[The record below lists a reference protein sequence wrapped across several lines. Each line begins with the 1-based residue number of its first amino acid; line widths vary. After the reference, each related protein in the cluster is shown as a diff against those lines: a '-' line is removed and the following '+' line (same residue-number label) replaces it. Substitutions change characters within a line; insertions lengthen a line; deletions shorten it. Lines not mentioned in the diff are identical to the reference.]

1 MSQQVPIKNQGYI
14 VAEFIKSSVIE
25 SAKIS
30 EGVKDPI
37 ESIDKSYRKKSCILG
52 IEKSLTE
59 ISHFCTFPVYIK
71 FLTFCE
77 AEFP

>member
-37 ESIDKSYRKKSCILG
+37 ESIDKSYRKKSCI
-52 IEKSLTE
+52 
-59 ISHFCTFPVYIK
+59 
-71 FLTFCE
+71 
-77 AEFP
+77 